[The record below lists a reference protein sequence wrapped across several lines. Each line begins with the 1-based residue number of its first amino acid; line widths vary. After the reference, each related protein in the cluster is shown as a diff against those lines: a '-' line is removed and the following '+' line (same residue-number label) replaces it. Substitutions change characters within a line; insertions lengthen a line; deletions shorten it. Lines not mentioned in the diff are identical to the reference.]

1 MAGHCR
7 ILWYVAIVPTVVTRA
22 NVATRFPWVPDSRW
36 PLPLSKPMGWKNGGK
51 MAQKGGKM
59 ATFAGTCYVTIYDA
73 TPLLSCGC
81 VCCRPNERREIN
93 SHNHLSI
100 KNLRRKH
107 GFPNFQKSRKT
118 QHFVAYH
125 ACKVDPMAGRSRRGD
140 RSTGHAGSRLRD
152 KLDPQGIRRDSTPG
166 SSRVRRAGWLGSS
179 WQQLASPQRGSLG
192 AGGVALR
199 VSTPASPEL

>member
-1 MAGHCR
+1 M
-7 ILWYVAIVPTVVTRA
+7 V
-22 NVATRFPWVPDSRW
+22 
-36 PLPLSKPMGWKNGGK
+36 
-51 MAQKGGKM
+51 QKGGKM

-73 TPLLSCGC
+73 TPLLLSGC
-81 VCCRPNERREIN
+81 VNCRRKERRETN

-166 SSRVRRAGWLGSS
+166 SSRVTRAGWLGSS
-179 WQQLASPQRGSLG
+179 WQQLASPQRASLG
-192 AGGVALR
+192 SG
-199 VSTPASPEL
+199 ASPFGCRPQPPLSCDLRLNHASPRAETQSVHKAPGPLRRESVRAA